1 MGFKQ
6 SIGTRGRGIV
16 IAGGVLAVIGALAV
30 GLSPSAGAT
39 TSKRPSPPVTL
50 KNGSVILDSGK
61 NFKEPDGSEGA
72 AGPGCRDLAQPGL
85 ASSVV
90 LTGGPIRLFTGRRC
104 TGTSAVITTSIP
116 DLATINFDKKI
127 VSIEFGR

>member
-16 IAGGVLAVIGALAV
+16 IGGAVLAVIGALAV

-39 TSKRPSPPVTL
+39 TSKPAPVTL
-50 KNGSVILDSGK
+50 RNGSVILDSGK

-90 LTGGPIRLFTGRRC
+90 LTGGPIKLFTGRRC
-104 TGTSAVITTSIP
+104 TGRSAVITASVA
-116 DLATINFDKKI
+116 DLATIDFDKKI
-127 VSIEFGR
+127 VSIQFGR

>member
-6 SIGTRGRGIV
+6 SISARGRGIA
-16 IAGGVLAVIGALAV
+16 IGGAVLGVIGAFAV

-39 TSKRPSPPVTL
+39 TSKPASPRVTL
-50 KNGSVILDSGK
+50 KNGSVILDSGR
-61 NFKEPDGSEGA
+61 NFTEPDGSEGA

-90 LTGGPIRLFTGRRC
+90 LTGGPIKLFTGRRC
-104 TGTSAVITTSIP
+104 TGTSAVITASVG
-116 DLATINFDKKI
+116 DLAAIGFDKKI
-127 VSIEFGR
+127 VSIRFGR

>member
-1 MGFKQ
+1 MGFVQ
-6 SIGTRGRGIV
+6 LISTRGRGIA
-16 IAGGVLAVIGALAV
+16 IGGGVVAVIGALAV

-39 TSKRPSPPVTL
+39 MSKPAPVTL
-50 KNGSVILDSGK
+50 RNGSVILDSGK
-61 NFKEPDGSEGA
+61 NFTEPDGSEGA

-104 TGTSAVITTSIP
+104 TGTSAVITASVP
-116 DLATINFDKKI
+116 DLATIGFDKKI